1 MPSSLAVN
9 KGSATPSAQGRMTDA
24 EQITRQFKRAP
35 TKQVAEL
42 LEALATPKQAQQLEP
57 DRFAA

>member
-1 MPSSLAVN
+1 
-9 KGSATPSAQGRMTDA
+9 MTDA

-42 LEALATPKQAQQLEP
+42 LEALAAPKPAQQLEP
-57 DRFAA
+57 GRFAA